1 MTVLQRLYVSRL
13 ALGARI
19 AVALT
24 PYGWVLGIANFR
36 S

>member
-1 MTVLQRLYVSRL
+1 MTVLQRLHASRL
-13 ALGARI
+13 ALGAWI

-24 PYGWVLGIANFR
+24 PYRWVSGIADFR

>member
-1 MTVLQRLYVSRL
+1 MTVLQRLHASRS
-13 ALGARI
+13 ALGTWI

-24 PYGWVLGIANFR
+24 PYRWVLGIANFR